1 MISKKYAATHTFM
14 PSRVRPFETPWTV
27 ASHAPVSMGFS
38 RQEYWSG
45 LPFPPQGNLLNPGI
59 RPKSPASPAVA
70 GGFFTTAPLGKPSK
84 VNKEHFPPTLPPPV
98 VCLRKRERKRERFAK
113 LIYSFA

>member
-38 RQEYWSG
+38 RQEDWSG
-45 LPFPPQGNLLNPGI
+45 LPFPPRGDLLNPGI

-70 GGFFTTAPLGKPSK
+70 GGFFTTAPLGKPSPLTIK
-84 VNKEHFPPTLPPPV
+84 LKFLSNSIENCFCSNV
-98 VCLRKRERKRERFAK
+98 KREAPQLFEFL
-113 LIYSFA
+113 LIHI